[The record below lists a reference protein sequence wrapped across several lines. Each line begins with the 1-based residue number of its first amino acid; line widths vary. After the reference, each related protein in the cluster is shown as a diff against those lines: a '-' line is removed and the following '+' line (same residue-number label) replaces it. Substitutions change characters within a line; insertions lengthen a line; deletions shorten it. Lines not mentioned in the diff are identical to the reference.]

1 MKTIWKYETTEDTDI
16 EMKYILN
23 SLTGKCK
30 VVLISSDNTVN
41 IIFENADNSQNTDYS
56 TTTLHIK
63 SDLNRIK
70 VVADRNTKIEFDFV
84 IDDGKFIEL

>member
-1 MKTIWKYETTEDTDI
+1 MKQQKILI
-16 EMKYILN
+16 KYILN

-56 TTTLHIK
+56 TITLHIK

-70 VVADRNTKIEFDFV
+70 LVADRNTKIEFDFV

>member
-1 MKTIWKYETTEDTDI
+1 M
-16 EMKYILN
+16 
-23 SLTGKCK
+23 TGKCK

-56 TTTLHIK
+56 TTTLYIK

-70 VVADRNTKIEFDFV
+70 LVADRNTKIEFDFV